1 MGYELRR
8 RLGAP
13 ALALLALAAIGTA
26 APARAEVSEIRIAKG
41 FGIGYLPLIVM
52 EHEQLFEKHAK
63 AAGID
68 AKANWL
74 VVDGGTTQASLLIAG
89 NLEISSGG
97 LGPLITIW
105 ERTKGSIDVKGI
117 AAINSL
123 PQYLNTNNPNVKSI
137 KDFTDKDRIA
147 LPVVRSSI
155 QAVLLQMEAE
165 KVFGAGQQNKIDR
178 LTVGMAHPDG
188 AAALI
193 SGQTEVTAHLT
204 APPFSYQE
212 LKNPK
217 ITRVFSSYDVMGG
230 PHTFNLVWTTS
241 KFRAENP
248 KVFKAFN
255 DALREAITKINADKK
270 AYSKVYKDETK
281 SRLDLAFIE
290 EIMNKD
296 ETRFTA
302 APENSMKFAEF
313 LYKIGTIKQKPSSW
327 KDMFFP
333 EAHDLQGS

>member
-137 KDFTDKDRIA
+137 KDLTDKDRIA
-147 LPVVRSSI
+147 LPAVRISP
-155 QAVLLQMEAE
+155 QAVTLQAAAAKM
-165 KVFGAGQQNKIDR
+165 FGDENFAKFDPLTVTLGHPDAMQA
-178 LTVGMAHPDG
+178 LTVGSSE
-188 AAALI
+188 I
-193 SGQTEVTAHLT
+193 TAHFT
-204 APPFSYQE
+204 TPPYQYQE
-212 LKNPK
+212 LRIPGLHTILN
-217 ITRVFSSYDVMGG
+217 SYDVWG
-230 PHTFNLVWTTS
+230 PQTATIVWASS
-241 KFRAENP
+241 KFVDANP
-248 KVFKAFN
+248 KLYAACTKALDEATDWIN
-255 DALREAITKINADKK
+255 KNKREAAELYLRMSKDKEPVDNIVK
-270 AYSKVYKDETK
+270 MLNDPQIEFTMTPHNLMAFVNFKHRTGTMKVVPAT
-281 SRLDLAFIE
+281 
-290 EIMNKD
+290 
-296 ETRFTA
+296 
-302 APENSMKFAEF
+302 
-313 LYKIGTIKQKPSSW
+313 W
-327 KDMFFP
+327 KDLFFP
-333 EAHDLQGS
+333 NAHALSGS